1 MKKYLVQIQVD
12 VADEGDVGLIKVLNE
27 NKLKEAKSVNTGFGN
42 IEGDSYSFD
51 DIADVE
57 EITEDEYKVLKK
69 FGLTNLQFGSCYIS
83 DEEASEEDEE

>member
-83 DEEASEEDEE
+83 DEEVSEEDEE